1 MCVELS
7 YFRIIE
13 LLFTFC
19 INCGDEILNLY
30 GTIYNFLDEV
40 DSYESTSRVCESSLR
55 SSHEST

>member
-7 YFRIIE
+7 YFRIFE
-13 LLFTFC
+13 LLFTLC

-30 GTIYNFLDEV
+30 GIIYNFSDEV
-40 DSYESTSRVCESSLR
+40 DSYESTSRVCKLSLR